1 MVKEQIQDLYLN
13 GYNLYEITEIT
24 NESEV
29 LIQKVIDMEL
39 KDKFKVHNENRN
51 LRIVELFKT
60 GFKPRKIASILGM
73 DFKDVND
80 YINKNFI
87 EYKSIN
93 KENFSKYRPGDDIYK
108 LYIQGRTCN
117 QIAIELNKN
126 TSTVNSHINRHLK
139 DYKKIHLENRTKEVK
154 RLYEMGYVAREIAEQ
169 LDERVDT
176 VRYQI
181 HKKFKDSRDTH
192 RLNKEKNRPGDKIK
206 DLYVKGYNVTE
217 ISKVLKLD
225 KNNVKMHVSRNLSSF
240 KDQHDKVRKE
250 NEEIKRVV
258 SKASKNYMNDYSLLK
273 MNRQSYDYDKN
284 YDLVFNEKSRGIRP
298 CDLPNKYKKEVI

>member
-1 MVKEQIQDLYLN
+1 MVEVQKIQDLYLN
-13 GYNLYEITEIT
+13 GYNLHEITEIT

-29 LIQKVIDMEL
+29 SIQKVIDMEL
-39 KDKFKVHNENRN
+39 KDKFKIHSENRK
-51 LRIVELFKT
+51 LRIGELFKE
-60 GFKPRKIASILGM
+60 GYKPRKIASKLGM
-73 DFKDVND
+73 EFKEVNEHL
-80 YINKNFI
+80 KNFR
-87 EYKSIN
+87 EYKPIN

-108 LYIQGRTCN
+108 LYIQGKTCN
-117 QIAIELNKN
+117 QIAIILNKN

-139 DYKKIHLENRTKEVK
+139 DYKEIHIENRTKEIK

-169 LDERVDT
+169 IDERVDT

-181 HKKFKDSRDTH
+181 HKKFKDSRGTH
-192 RLNKEKNRPGDKIK
+192 RLNKENNRPGDKIK
-206 DLYVKGYNVTE
+206 DLYVKGYNSAE

-240 KDQHDKVRKE
+240 RDQHDKARKE
-250 NEEIKRVV
+250 NEDIKRLV
-258 SKASKNYMNDYSLLK
+258 SRMSKNYMNDYSLLK

-298 CDLPNKYKKEVI
+298 CDLPKKYKKEVI

>member
-1 MVKEQIQDLYLN
+1 MVREQIQDLYLN

-39 KDKFKVHNENRN
+39 KDKFEVHNENRN
-51 LRIVELFKT
+51 LRIGELFKD
-60 GFKPRKIASILGM
+60 GFKPRKIASILGIE
-73 DFKDVND
+73 FKDVND

-87 EYKSIN
+87 EYKTVN
-93 KENFSKYRPGDDIYK
+93 KENFSKYRPGDEIYK

-117 QIAIELNKN
+117 QIAIILNKN

-206 DLYVKGYNVTE
+206 DLYVKGYNVVE

-225 KNNVKMHVSRNLSSF
+225 KNNVKMHVSRNLSLF
-240 KDQHDKVRKE
+240 KDQHEKVRKE

-258 SKASKNYMNDYSLLK
+258 SKMSKNYMNDYSLLK

-284 YDLVFNEKSRGIRP
+284 YDLVYNEKSRGIRP
-298 CDLPNKYKKEVI
+298 CDLPKKYKKEVI